1 MLPLSITSGL
11 RRSWERRRG
20 SWWSAKHGRPQQ
32 VRSPSGRWSW
42 GLNPRQTL
50 RTAMGKAGWWTLPSV
65 KESALLAHKHLANKH
80 LTNKLLAHK
89 HLADKHLANKHLAD
103 HQGLVCLPR
112 HLQGVWERPGL
123 RIQPQSKRKR
133 GVRS

>member
-20 SWWSAKHGRPQQ
+20 SWWSAKHWRPQQ

-42 GLNPRQTL
+42 GLSPRQTL
-50 RTAMGKAGWWTLPSV
+50 GTAMGKAGWWTLPSV
-65 KESALLAHKHLANKH
+65 KESAVLAHKYLAHKHLAHKHLANKH
-80 LTNKLLAHK
+80 L
-89 HLADKHLANKHLAD
+89 ANKHLAN
-103 HQGLVCLPR
+103 HQGRVCLPR
-112 HLQGVWERPGL
+112 RLLGVWEEPCL
-123 RIQPQSKRKR
+123 RIRPQSKRKR